1 MVLELLH
8 ETNLS
13 FLLHRLV
20 CGAILANAECVMCPD
35 KLDWHSHKG
44 CHTDGGLHIIRED
57 KECAASG
64 DNTSMQVHTNAYASH
79 GELAYACLEEG
90 TTESS

>member
-1 MVLELLH
+1 MGRTIFAYAESIVCPNELNR
-8 ETNLS
+8 NL
-13 FLLHRLV
+13 
-20 CGAILANAECVMCPD
+20 
-35 KLDWHSHKG
+35 HKG

-90 TTESS
+90 TTEIVGGDVVCLLKEAVGLI